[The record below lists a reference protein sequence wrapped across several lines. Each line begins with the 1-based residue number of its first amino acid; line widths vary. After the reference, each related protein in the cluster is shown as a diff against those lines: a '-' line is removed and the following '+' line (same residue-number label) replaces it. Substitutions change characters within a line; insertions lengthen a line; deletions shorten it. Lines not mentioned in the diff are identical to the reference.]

1 MNLLERIRSLFAP
14 KKKADA
20 QPEVIPEKPVRMER
34 PCKTCGK
41 MIPYY
46 TSWKHLPNYCPECKR
61 AWRAEHS
68 AKWAPPATD
77 TTAPIAP
84 ATPPAAAPDA
94 PAADPPTRLSRK
106 CKRCGRPFSFSS
118 TLIHYPNYCTTC
130 RAIFR
135 RMNS

>member
-1 MNLLERIRSLFAP
+1 MSLLDRIRSLFAP
-14 KKKADA
+14 KKKAEA

-68 AKWAPPATD
+68 AKWTPPD
-77 TTAPIAP
+77 TGSTPPIAP
-84 ATPPAAAPDA
+84 ADPPAA
-94 PAADPPTRLSRK
+94 PAEDPPARLSRR
-106 CKRCGRPFSFSS
+106 CKRCCRPFSFSS

-130 RAIFR
+130 RALFK